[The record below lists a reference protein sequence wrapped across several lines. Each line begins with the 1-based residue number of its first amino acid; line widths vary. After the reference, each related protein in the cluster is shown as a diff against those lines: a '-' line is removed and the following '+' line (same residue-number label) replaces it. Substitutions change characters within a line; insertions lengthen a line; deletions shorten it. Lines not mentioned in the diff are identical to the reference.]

1 MSERDELQA
10 QTAEE
15 TLRAA
20 EHAAG
25 VRRHYVE
32 DLVGH
37 AVALLLTSGFFLLAF
52 AVLLGFVDIKESAV
66 ATMVGTI
73 VGLAAAKIDPILLR
87 YFKALPPPPAPKPAA
102 APPAAKA
109 AA

>member
-15 TLRAA
+15 TVAAA
-20 EHAAG
+20 EHAAE
-25 VRRHYVE
+25 VRRRAVE

-37 AVALLLTSGFFLLAF
+37 AVALILTSGFFCLAF

-73 VGLAAAKIDPILLR
+73 IGLAAAKMDPILFH
-87 YFKALPPPPAPKPAA
+87 YFKMLPGTPPKSPAQ
-102 APPAAKA
+102 PAAKSA
-109 AA
+109 A